1 MMCLEDVEGT
11 HPNTETQPCD
21 VKFKNCKFGTSFR
34 SGLFGCVGT
43 GHTLHDLG
51 GNVWLETGTP
61 GIRLPQEA
69 IDAGTTTNLGR
80 NNLPISY
87 VIRRLDDIT
96 FHRPGLNEGG
106 KTSWGQR
113 GIGWG

>member
-1 MMCLEDVEGT
+1 MIAGGSPVKCAPGT
-11 HPNTETQPCD
+11 FS
-21 VKFKNCKFGTSFR
+21 FKDCKFGTSFR
-34 SGLFGCVGT
+34 SGLFGSLDSQ
-43 GHTLHDLG
+43 HTRVDLG

-69 IDAGTTTNLGR
+69 LDAGTTTTLGR

-87 VIRRLDDIT
+87 VIRGLDSLN
-96 FHRPGLNEGG
+96 FSLSGLNEGG